1 LRCVKKRP
9 LFSVDACNG
18 IYILWGRGF

>member
-1 LRCVKKRP
+1 LRCVKKCP